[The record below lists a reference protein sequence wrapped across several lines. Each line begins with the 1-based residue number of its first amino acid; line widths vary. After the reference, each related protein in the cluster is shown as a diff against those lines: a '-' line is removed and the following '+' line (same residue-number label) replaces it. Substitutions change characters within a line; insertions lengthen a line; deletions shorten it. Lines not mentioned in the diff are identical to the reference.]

1 MRDKRRKSASSG
13 SEPTTAPEAAVK
25 PVLHEGVS
33 RVAV

>member
-1 MRDKRRKSASSG
+1 MRDKRQKSATPG

-33 RVAV
+33 RVVV